1 MIGGMRTDRAV
12 VWDYD
17 GTLVDTQRRNWR
29 VSRAMIPAVSGRP
42 PEAFPAL
49 ASLESF
55 RAADRRSANWR
66 VLYGRELGLTEE
78 QVDTAGRLWSHYQLA
93 DQTPIA
99 FFDGVA
105 RALEALASVPQA
117 IFSQNS
123 RAAIQRSLEAAGL
136 DGYFKLVIG
145 YEEVGL
151 EQQKPAPD
159 GLLACIEGLGLVAG
173 TVFFVGDHDTDVSCA
188 RRANQVLAQNGT
200 AVNVIAVGAA
210 FDPQDQIAW
219 VHEPDYVARRPE
231 EVAKRVNGEW

>member
-1 MIGGMRTDRAV
+1 MIDRAV

-17 GTLVDTQRRNWR
+17 GTLVDTQRKNWR

-49 ASLESF
+49 ASPESF

-66 VLYGRELGLTEE
+66 VLYGRELGLNDSQVEE
-78 QVDTAGRLWSHYQLA
+78 AGRLWTRYQLA
-93 DQTPIA
+93 DQTPIT
-99 FFDGVA
+99 FFEGVA
-105 RALEALASVPQA
+105 STLQELAGLPQA

-145 YEEVGL
+145 YEEVGRDK
-151 EQQKPAPD
+151 QKPAPD
-159 GLLACIEGLGLVAG
+159 GLLACIEGLGLAAG
-173 TVFFVGDHDTDVSCA
+173 TVFFVGDHDTDVTCA
-188 RRANQVLAQNGT
+188 RRADQVLAQNGA

-210 FDPQDQIAW
+210 FDRQDQVTWAR
-219 VHEPDYVARRPE
+219 EPDYVARRPH
-231 EVAKRVNGEW
+231 EVVRMVNGEW